1 MKTRQYT
8 WVALV
13 NFLPPLLGYNIYL
26 QIWGYQKN
34 RNDREREKEIER
46 ESARERE
53 RKKIIQRDGK
63 IVKMGKQK
71 QCRRYATFKIRK
83 YNIYL
88 YSFRDQRSVH
98 SIARGFA
105 IRSFQNCYSIWL
117 KISIW
122 PQIKYKVEKRS
133 VNVIVTSMIFS
144 LFFHKTNIFFH
155 HHLYFEFQI

>member
-46 ESARERE
+46 ERERERE

-122 PQIKYKVEKRS
+122 PQIKYKVVKRS
-133 VNVIVTSMIFS
+133 VNVIATSMIFPHFS
-144 LFFHKTNIFFH
+144 
-155 HHLYFEFQI
+155 